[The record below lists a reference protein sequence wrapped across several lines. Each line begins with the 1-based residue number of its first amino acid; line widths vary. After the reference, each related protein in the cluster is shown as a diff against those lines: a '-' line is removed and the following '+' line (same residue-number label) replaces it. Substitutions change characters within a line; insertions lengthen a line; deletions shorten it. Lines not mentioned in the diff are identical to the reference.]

1 MYILEIVNVNTKE
14 DKFFEDTE
22 IYAKYKDFYSEYIE
36 QFNSR
41 FAKDIYKNQLRM
53 QVKRDHLSDGN
64 YRRIIQKSFFKS
76 QASAEK
82 YIQEF
87 VAEGLRWD
95 WDAVNKQRI
104 WKQDSREEANL
115 ARTRWIIEN
124 GIIFEYNILDSQ
136 GNFIKCINSC
146 ARKICMVFGECDPEN
161 SCENLWQQQGSFV
174 KQDVSL
180 HHIAVSS
187 IKRK

>member
-14 DKFFEDTE
+14 DKFFEDTD
-22 IYAKYKDFYSEYIE
+22 IYALHAEFYSEYAE
-36 QFNSR
+36 RFNSR
-41 FAKDIYKNQLRM
+41 FAKDIYKSHLRTNI
-53 QVKRDHLSDGN
+53 KRDQLQDGT
-64 YRRIIQKSFFKS
+64 YRRIIQKSFFKNQHS
-76 QASAEK
+76 VER
-82 YIQEF
+82 YIKEF
-87 VAEGLRWD
+87 VSEGLRWD
-95 WDAVNKQRI
+95 WDSVNKQRI
-104 WKQDSREEANL
+104 WKEEEREEANL

-136 GNFIKCINSC
+136 GNFIRCLNSC

-161 SCENLWQQQGSFV
+161 SCENLWQNQESFV
-174 KQDVSL
+174 KQNVSL